1 MEGGPS
7 RVSYRVERGCVARRQ
22 IISTFFFGWR
32 NYWVP
37 AIKSR
42 ELHWAAALGAHAT
55 LRQTPKTQRSGRSAG
70 KLLHLSHLLQ
80 RSQHGTRRHRR
91 SEFLRQWPQA
101 ATCGVQSH
109 RFQANCKPDKLG
121 SASGWNARLV
131 GLAISGFIM
140 SRRTGQMT

>member
-42 ELHWAAALGAHAT
+42 ELHWAAALGTHAT
-55 LRQTPKTQRSGRSAG
+55 PRQHKIPAQRQVSGQTVALVAPVATVAAWNKATQKVRILGAVAASSYVRCAKPPLPG
-70 KLLHLSHLLQ
+70 KLQ
-80 RSQHGTRRHRR
+80 A
-91 SEFLRQWPQA
+91 RQ
-101 ATCGVQSH
+101 
-109 RFQANCKPDKLG
+109 LG

-131 GLAISGFIM
+131 GLAISGFTM
-140 SRRTGQMT
+140 SRRTGQKT